1 MTKELEALEAV
12 RKEFQSRLD
21 FPVNLT
27 PEYRLLKKA
36 LTPPTVEEVCAA
48 LSEYLERE
56 VKISKEKS
64 FYYSQISHCGEVD
77 EIICGY
83 GWEDTHYTI
92 GFEIDLPPH
101 IITMIG
107 KFYESLEE
115 EK

>member
-1 MTKELEALEAV
+1 MNRNKELEAFYKVLERA
-12 RKEFQSRLD
+12 EFAYIGHD
-21 FPVNLT
+21 DVDMVI
-27 PEYRLLKKA
+27 KA
-36 LTPPTVEEVCAA
+36 LTPPTEDEVCKA

-64 FYYSQISHCGEVD
+64 FYYSQISHYGEVD

-83 GWEDTHYTI
+83 SWEDTHYTI

-115 EK
+115 KK